1 MRHSFR
7 RAMRA
12 RWTSLVGCE
21 YATPQT
27 SFGKSMNQ
35 RPAEI
40 DDPIADIESP
50 ARSVDL
56 DTLNRKIANMAKCTS
71 STAACV
77 RAHAKTCAG
86 MRDWRACGRS
96 HGHRCWPEVLQ
107 QRARLALVHA
117 FKRVKLIASADGPGK
132 LLRSDATRLR
142 PGRKLWLIPAHCG
155 QTANPRQ
162 CYVDVRWSRP
172 PTLPS
177 TARAA
182 ST

>member
-71 STAACV
+71 STATCV

-86 MRDWRACGRS
+86 MRNWRACGRS
-96 HGHRCWPEVLQ
+96 NGHRCWPEVLQ

-117 FKRVKLIASADGPGK
+117 FKRVKLIASADSQVSSCGPMRHGFA
-132 LLRSDATRLR
+132 RAENCGSFRL
-142 PGRKLWLIPAHCG
+142 I
-155 QTANPRQ
+155 
-162 CYVDVRWSRP
+162 VVRP
-172 PTLPS
+172 PTRASATS
-177 TARAA
+177 T
-182 ST
+182 